1 LRKTHSLAWVK
12 TGLAL
17 SLLCCVSACSI
28 TVDPEPPSAKAPSRW
43 IESGD
48 SGVISRRVAAMMW
61 KGHVPSPG
69 FDSYLLSEGA
79 RVFNERCTPCH
90 GDTGNGDGDL
100 AEWTM
105 P

>member
-1 LRKTHSLAWVK
+1 
-12 TGLAL
+12 
-17 SLLCCVSACSI
+17 
-28 TVDPEPPSAKAPSRW
+28 
-43 IESGD
+43 
-48 SGVISRRVAAMMW
+48 MMW